1 MPTPTGGD
9 IYINR
14 PLTNLSIAYFQ
25 GDMDFIANDV
35 FPPVPVDHKSGD
47 YYTYDKG
54 DWLRTSAQKR
64 APRTESAGTGWNV
77 GVDHYSTSVRAVHVD
92 VADQDRANQDRPVFD
107 LDRDA
112 TNLISRDM
120 LLRREIDFI
129 ETYFGTGKW
138 TTTDQTGV
146 NAGPAA
152 NQFLQWDDPAS
163 TPIEDIEEQRLLMA
177 QSTGIKP
184 NVLVI
189 GPQVYSVWKNH
200 AEFIERIKY
209 SQKGYI
215 TLDLI
220 ASLMDLDKIVVP
232 MVVQNSAGEGAAD
245 SIDFMYG
252 KSALLAY
259 ASASPGLFQ
268 PSAGYSFEWTGYLGA
283 ETRGTRVSKFRMEL
297 LKADRVEIES
307 AYDFKRVSGDLGV
320 FFATAVA

>member
-1 MPTPTGGD
+1 VPTPTGGD
-9 IYINR
+9 IHVNV

-25 GDMDFIANDV
+25 SDMDFIADTV
-35 FPPVPVDHKSGD
+35 FPPVPVQHISGI

-54 DWLRTSAQKR
+54 PWLRSSAKKR
-64 APRTESAGTGWNV
+64 APRTESAGTDWTV
-77 GVDHYSTSVRAVHVD
+77 GQDTYATSVRAVHAD
-92 VADQDRANQDRPVFD
+92 IADQDRANQDRPVFD

-120 LLRREIDFI
+120 RLRRELDWV

-146 NAGPAA
+146 NAAPAA
-152 NQFLQWDDPAS
+152 QQFLQWDDPAS

-177 QSTGIKP
+177 QTTGIKP

-189 GPQVYSVWKNH
+189 GPQVYSIWKNH
-200 AEFIERIKY
+200 PQFIERIKY
-209 SQKGYI
+209 TQKGYI

-220 ASLMDLDKIVVP
+220 ASLMDLDRIVVP
-232 MVVQNSAGEGAAD
+232 MVATNNAEQGAAD
-245 SIDFMYG
+245 DIDFMYG

-259 ASASPGLFQ
+259 AAPNPGLMQ

-283 ETRGTRVSKFRMEL
+283 ETRGTRVSKFRMEN